1 MNMSDNP
8 ECQLLG
14 ALLLDPKNIFQVQ
27 EVIAPEDFEQPKHRV
42 IYEAIVKLGTESDV
56 ITVYEEI
63 EGVENYG
70 ADLGYLG
77 DMTDWCV
84 TTTNSLMYAKII
96 LEKSRL
102 RKLRSVCMIIE
113 EGLHNKSKSEAI
125 LDAAGEVLSKIS
137 TMDTNGSQISLDD
150 AFRELM
156 ATTDD
161 RANGKNEVYSTGF
174 AELDEY
180 MPFEGGG
187 LYLLGGRSGMGKTT
201 LLQSFIET
209 QILKGI
215 PVYFNSAEMKGQQVA
230 KRILQSAGSVD
241 GGFFKNP
248 NLYAGK
254 DPGIG
259 ARITAGLNKFKGKN
273 LMIDQEQGLSL
284 EKLKTRARNYI
295 SGHPDYRKTGK
306 GMLAVDYVQL
316 MQYDKRN
323 PSTSLGDISKGL
335 RALGKELNIPVILLV
350 QLNQDHKTRQDKR
363 PVPSDIA
370 GSAELYRD
378 CDGCLFA
385 YRPIIDDPDTPD
397 RDIMEIITA
406 KNRDGNP
413 GTVRASA
420 EMRYFRVKDIDVNQY
435 YQG

>member
-1 MNMSDNP
+1 M
-8 ECQLLG
+8 
-14 ALLLDPKNIFQVQ
+14 A
-27 EVIAPEDFEQPKHRV
+27 
-42 IYEAIVKLGTESDV
+42 
-56 ITVYEEI
+56 
-63 EGVENYG
+63 
-70 ADLGYLG
+70 
-77 DMTDWCV
+77 DWCI
-84 TTTNSLMYAKII
+84 TTTNALMYAKII
-96 LEKSRL
+96 LERSRL
-102 RKLRSVCMIIE
+102 RKLRAVCSIIE
-113 EGLHNKSKSEAI
+113 EGLHNKNKSEAI
-125 LDAAGEVLSKIS
+125 LDAAGEALGKIS
-137 TMDTNGSQISLDD
+137 TMDTQNSQISLDD

-156 ATTDD
+156 AMTDE
-161 RANGKNEVYSTGF
+161 RANGVNEVYSTGF
-174 AELDEY
+174 EELDEY

-187 LYLLGGRSGMGKTT
+187 LYLLGGRSGAGKTT

-209 QILKGI
+209 QILAGI

-248 NLYAGK
+248 NKYAGE

-259 ARITAGLNKFKGKN
+259 ARITAGLNKFKGKS

-284 EKLKTRARNYI
+284 EKLKTRTRNYI

-316 MQYDKRN
+316 MEYDKRN
-323 PSTSLGDISKGL
+323 PSASLGDISKGL

-350 QLNQDHKTRQDKR
+350 QLNQDHKNRQDKR
-363 PVPSDIA
+363 PIPSDIA

-397 RDIMEIITA
+397 RDIMEIIA
-406 KNRDGNP
+406 GKNRDGNP
-413 GTVRASA
+413 GIVRASA
-420 EMRYFRVKDIDVNQY
+420 EMKYFRVRDFKAEYN

>member
-1 MNMSDNP
+1 MNMIDNP
-8 ECQLLG
+8 ECQVLG
-14 ALLLDPKNIFQVQ
+14 SLLLEPAHIFQIQ
-27 EVIAPEDFEQPKHRV
+27 EILAPDDFETPRHKA
-42 IYEAIVKLGTESDV
+42 IYEQIIKLGESADVFTVSDELEATES
-56 ITVYEEI
+56 
-63 EGVENYG
+63 YG
-70 ADLGYLG
+70 ADAVYL
-77 DMTDWCV
+77 TDIQMACASHKNV
-84 TTTNSLMYAKII
+84 RAYALSV

-102 RKLRSVCMIIE
+102 RKLRAVCSIIE
-113 EGLHNKSKSEAI
+113 EGLHNKNKSEAI
-125 LDAAGEVLSKIS
+125 LDAAGEALGKIS
-137 TMDTNGSQISLDD
+137 TMDTQNSQISLDD

-156 ATTDD
+156 AMTDD
-161 RANGKNEVYSTGF
+161 RANGVNEVYSTGF
-174 AELDEY
+174 EELDEY

-187 LYLLGGRSGMGKTT
+187 LYLLGGRSGAGKTT

-209 QILKGI
+209 QILAGI
-215 PVYFNSAEMKGQQVA
+215 PVYFNSAEMKGLQVA

-248 NLYAGK
+248 NKYAGE

-259 ARITAGLNKFKGKN
+259 ARITAGLNKFKGKS

-284 EKLKTRARNYI
+284 EKLKTRTRNYI

-316 MQYDKRN
+316 MEYDKRN
-323 PSTSLGDISKGL
+323 PSASLGDISKGL

-350 QLNQDHKTRQDKR
+350 QLNQDHKNRQDKR
-363 PVPSDIA
+363 PIPSDIA

-397 RDIMEIITA
+397 RDIMEIIA
-406 KNRDGNP
+406 GKNRDGNP
-413 GTVRASA
+413 GIVRASA
-420 EMRYFRVKDIDVNQY
+420 EMKYFRVRDFKAEYN